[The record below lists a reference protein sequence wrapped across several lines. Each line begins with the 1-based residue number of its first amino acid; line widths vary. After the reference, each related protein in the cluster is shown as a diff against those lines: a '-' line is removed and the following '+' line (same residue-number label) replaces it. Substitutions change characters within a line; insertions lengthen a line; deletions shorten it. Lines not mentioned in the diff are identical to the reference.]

1 MTDFSLPQLVAQ
13 AAPEFMDAA
22 SAKAWLEHVPLANVG
37 AAQHQMLLQLED
49 YNRYA
54 TSASARL
61 ETLETLRDAV
71 NFVQIEQAKR
81 FTHRALPIAP
91 AEAKVFQDTID
102 LWDQMRQGY
111 LRCLEAAEKND
122 ASMRERAGLLAQRA
136 LAYTGLKMFHHHRAY
151 RQIPGKEWRL
161 LHRIYAAAERL
172 GVAEQ
177 TVKDYLNRDVHE
189 TSARIAYVRAL
200 LIGIANPNELSQRQ
214 LTFVAFLL
222 ERWAEKTKIS
232 RTPIAEEGVPPLV
245 VDLAGDSRPERSG
258 TPAKEARY
266 IDAQPLGKSLRN
278 RIGLL
283 RRGESPSKLALG
295 EDCVQP
301 SCEQLLVLLY
311 RQWLQPPV
319 ARAQDR
325 KRSDGTAHAC
335 QDMAAIYHHVSG
347 HEFRQPGGKAAL
359 TKEEA
364 DQVATFGRIRESTQ
378 QFSAPPI
385 AHLALEEWHV
395 EDESALGIK
404 IMRRAG
410 HSGMRYTHAQLIGL
424 RPKGV
429 NQFLLGHV
437 RWLLQAE
444 NNDLYLGVRVLPGLP
459 AGIGVR
465 PSSAGTAKDPFVP
478 ALSLTAVPEYQAPP
492 TLILPSGWYR
502 PNRLIDVFIESVTQ
516 VRLVE
521 FLDRGSDFERLTYE
535 TVR

>member
-54 TSASARL
+54 TSAAARL

-91 AEAKVFQDTID
+91 AEAKVFQGTIE
-102 LWDQMRQGY
+102 LWDEMRQGY

-122 ASMRERAGLLAQRA
+122 AGMRERAGLLAQRA

-151 RQIPGKEWRL
+151 RQIPGSEWRL
-161 LHRIYAAAERL
+161 LHRIYSAAERL

-232 RTPIAEEGVPPLV
+232 RTPVAEEGVPPLV
-245 VDLAGDSRPERSG
+245 VDLASDSRPERSG
-258 TPAKEARY
+258 IPAKEPRY
-266 IDAQPLGKSLRN
+266 IDAQALGKSLRN

-325 KRSDGTAHAC
+325 KRSDATAHAC
-335 QDMAAIYHHVSG
+335 QDMAAIYYYVTG
-347 HEFRQPGGKAAL
+347 HSFRQPGGKTVL
-359 TKEEA
+359 TKKEA
-364 DQVATFGRIRESTQ
+364 DQLATFGRVSTRDEEAQ
-378 QFSAPPI
+378 APPPDF
-385 AHLALEEWHV
+385 ALEEWHV

-410 HSGMRYTHAQLIGL
+410 HSGARYTHAQLIGL

-429 NQFLLGHV
+429 TQFLLGHV

-465 PSSAGTAKDPFVP
+465 PSSAGATRDPFVP

>member
-1 MTDFSLPQLVAQ
+1 VTDFSLPQLVAQ
-13 AAPEFMDAA
+13 AAPEFMDSA

-91 AEAKVFQDTID
+91 AEAQVFQDTIE
-102 LWDQMRQGY
+102 LWDEMRQGY

-122 ASMRERAGLLAQRA
+122 AGMRERAGLLAQRA
-136 LAYTGLKMFHHHRAY
+136 LAYSGLKMFHHHRAY

-161 LHRIYAAAERL
+161 LHRIYSAAERL

-222 ERWAEKTKIS
+222 ERWAEKTRIS

-245 VDLAGDSRPERSG
+245 VDLAGDTRPERSG
-258 TPAKEARY
+258 TPAKEPRY

-410 HSGMRYTHAQLIGL
+410 NSGARYTHAQLIGL

-429 NQFLLGHV
+429 TQFLLGHV

-444 NNDLYLGVRVLPGLP
+444 NNDLFLGVRVLPGLP

-465 PSSAGTAKDPFVP
+465 PSAGAGKDQFVP